1 MGFFISCM
9 SFYPFEHRHTVIIVV
24 LISFTSKIKISVRL
38 RSISIG
44 FSLIMDP
51 IDLILF
57 MPVTFYC
64 ISNIVTFTYWILDII
79 VFLYIFLTF
88 SLEYSL
94 VIWKLQFNFLNLLG
108 STTIIFSSWVIFPH
122 NWGKNFLSILSNASA
137 FW

>member
-1 MGFFISCM
+1 M

-108 STTIIFSSWVIFPH
+108 STTIIFSS
-122 NWGKNFLSILSNASA
+122 
-137 FW
+137 